1 MKNLILASAVLVSAV
16 SSAAFAAGVV
26 ELTDANKAAIVQKLT
41 DEGYEVKK
49 IKLEH
54 GQYEAYA
61 KNSEGRFEIF
71 LDGDFNL
78 VRIKND

>member
-26 ELTDANKAAIVQKLT
+26 ELTDANKATIVQKLT

-54 GQYEAYA
+54 GQDEAYA

-71 LDGDFNL
+71 LDGDFNV